1 MPLNPMMFVSDAPTP
16 GPIRGIGS
24 GLIAGADA
32 VHGRKMDQERNA
44 LAARNT
50 AVQEGYLQRNLSSD
64 KREADSVRNAQVE
77 ALVAEFRDASR
88 RGDSNAMRAARDKLE
103 RNGISVLEAS
113 ETTVSS
119 PDLYDL
125 SPDLESK
132 PLETPDPHVYDSS
145 IEGMLIENTPQEQSD
160 SRAMSAMLEPAPPT
174 PEMDVTGLGELRSVM
189 PSQEQSAPE
198 GPPPET
204 RATGYR
210 LVDKAT
216 GKELGDVGLEG
227 DVNIGAGN
235 VGKVFQSFIQNAR
248 SPEHRKAAETAQTAA
263 QAMVPILGEAKAI
276 EYGQKIYETEAGRI
290 DKVTAGRGIGGV
302 GGAGNAGG
310 FGMGKADLG
319 ARAQLSTIEHRVI
332 QQVAGHEKLPNISN
346 SEQLLTEALEQL
358 NRGEGMGDQQA
369 IAGLLKRMSGATLN
383 VREIQGMDQADG
395 KFNQAMN
402 TMSAWFGDASKTEE
416 TRKSL
421 RDTITVALKNIQDH
435 KLGMANDAARRA
447 QGDAYIR
454 VLPDHEKLDSVRA
467 VYAYFAGNHGPWGEP
482 SGTLKPGQEV
492 APPKKAGGKPAAKP
506 AGNQSRIDRLKKL
519 AGD

>member
-1 MPLNPMMFVSDAPTP
+1 
-16 GPIRGIGS
+16 
-24 GLIAGADA
+24 
-32 VHGRKMDQERNA
+32 
-44 LAARNT
+44 
-50 AVQEGYLQRNLSSD
+50 
-64 KREADSVRNAQVE
+64 
-77 ALVAEFRDASR
+77 
-88 RGDSNAMRAARDKLE
+88 
-103 RNGISVLEAS
+103 
-113 ETTVSS
+113 
-119 PDLYDL
+119 
-125 SPDLESK
+125 
-132 PLETPDPHVYDSS
+132 
-145 IEGMLIENTPQEQSD
+145 
-160 SRAMSAMLEPAPPT
+160 
-174 PEMDVTGLGELRSVM
+174 
-189 PSQEQSAPE
+189 
-198 GPPPET
+198 
-204 RATGYR
+204 
-210 LVDKAT
+210 
-216 GKELGDVGLEG
+216 
-227 DVNIGAGN
+227 
-235 VGKVFQSFIQNAR
+235 
-248 SPEHRKAAETAQTAA
+248 
-263 QAMVPILGEAKAI
+263 MVPILGEAKAI